1 MQCFLTCVYGSHPDV
16 FLPNGKAV
24 VIGRMPELKLVDP
37 LCSRSQ
43 LQLTANYNCKYVCFC
58 ASLKATCGCVCQSL
72 QCLSYFP
79 FVKC

>member
-1 MQCFLTCVYGSHPDV
+1 MVAALKLRSLSQVCKGKFMQCFLTCVYGSHPDV

-58 ASLKATCGCVCQSL
+58 ASL
-72 QCLSYFP
+72 
-79 FVKC
+79 